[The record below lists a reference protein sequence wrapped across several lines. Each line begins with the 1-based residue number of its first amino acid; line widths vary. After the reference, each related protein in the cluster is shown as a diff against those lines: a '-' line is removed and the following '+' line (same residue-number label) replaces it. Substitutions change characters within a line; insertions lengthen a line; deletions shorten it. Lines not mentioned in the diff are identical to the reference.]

1 MNQSR
6 PKGRGFPC
14 TVHGAS
20 QRGHSLSQKRMTPL
34 EPQEKDFDWQ
44 SQARMAFVPPEGDC
58 LRAAL
63 PRLELLYDLPLLL
76 SSAVA
81 QPLAALLPYG
91 CGTPLA
97 GAALLIL

>member
-1 MNQSR
+1 
-6 PKGRGFPC
+6 
-14 TVHGAS
+14 
-20 QRGHSLSQKRMTPL
+20 MTL
-34 EPQEKDFDWQ
+34 I
-44 SQARMAFVPPEGDC
+44 PPEWEY

-63 PRLELLYDLPLLL
+63 PRLVLLYDLPLLL

-97 GAALLIL
+97 GAALPILQKYSLISVYRQSHQCGEQSNAAISHAVCRPATVTRASR

>member
-1 MNQSR
+1 
-6 PKGRGFPC
+6 
-14 TVHGAS
+14 
-20 QRGHSLSQKRMTPL
+20 MTL
-34 EPQEKDFDWQ
+34 I
-44 SQARMAFVPPEGDC
+44 PPEWEC

-63 PRLELLYDLPLLL
+63 PRLVLLYDLPLLL

-97 GAALLIL
+97 GAALPILQKYSLISVYRQSHQCGEQSNAAISHAVCRRANVTRASR